1 MGVIFKNQQQQDIMK
16 TKKPLAVW
24 ALASACAITV
34 LTFPLAAA
42 QDDTTGSTTSKAART
57 DSLQRGKTLG
67 QVERANK
74 LIGREVIGS
83 DNQKLGK
90 LDNLVMDLQTGRI
103 LYAVIGSGGGGAIG
117 EKKFAITPG
126 IFSDIQPVTES
137 KGTFGKGADL
147 HANIDK
153 SKLNGA
159 PQFTKD
165 IDKDGELNKADFV
178 TQVYQYFGE
187 NAWWQGGTASSSA
200 GEFQNVHK
208 ANDLIGMKV
217 QNVTDQAMGKVDNVA
232 VDLPAGRIVYVL
244 LSPDSSL
251 DLGSDLYALPPDAL
265 TLSSDKKKLTADISK
280 EKLSGAPH
288 FANNN
293 WNNLNDPSFASQVY
307 QYYGKQAYFE
317 AGGSNLK
324 PTGPSDQRTYPAPKK
339 EQ

>member
-1 MGVIFKNQQQQDIMK
+1 MK

-24 ALASACAITV
+24 ALAGACAVTA

-42 QDDTTGSTTSKAART
+42 QDDNTASTTSKAART
-57 DSLQRGKTLG
+57 DSLQRGKSLG
-67 QVERANK
+67 QVERDNK

-90 LDNLVMDLQTGRI
+90 LNDLVLDLQTGRI
-103 LYAVIGSGGGGAIG
+103 LYAVIGSGGLGAIG
-117 EKKFAITPG
+117 ENKLAVPPG
-126 IFSDIQPVTES
+126 IFTDVQLAAES
-137 KGTFGKGADL
+137 KSTFGRGPDL

-153 SKLNGA
+153 PKLNGA

-165 IDKDGELNKADFV
+165 IDKDGELGKADFLN
-178 TQVYQYFGE
+178 QVYQYLGE
-187 NAWWQGGTASSSA
+187 KAWWQNGNATASA

-208 ANDLIGMKV
+208 ASDLIGMKV
-217 QNVTDQAMGKVDNVA
+217 QNVTDQPMAKIENA
-232 VDLPAGRIVYVL
+232 ALDLPAGRILFVL
-244 LSPDSSL
+244 LSSDSSL
-251 DLGSDLYALPPDAL
+251 DLGNDLYALPPDAL

-288 FANNN
+288 FAKDN

-317 AGGSNLK
+317 TGGSNLK